1 MQFYQTCLGGEL
13 DLQSIDQSPMAK
25 QWPQQQRQQ
34 ILHASLKTAN
44 FTILASDVGGELV
57 SRGGAMSIAL
67 ECYTDADLQQYF
79 NLLSVNGSVTHP
91 PHTFFNG
98 TIAALCDK
106 YGINWILKR

>member
-1 MQFYQTCLGGEL
+1 MKFYQTCLGGDLE
-13 DLQSIDQSPMAK
+13 LQSIEQSPMAE
-25 QWPQQQRQQ
+25 QWPKQQRQQ
-34 ILHASLKTAN
+34 ILHASLKTTS

-67 ECYTDADLQQYF
+67 ECYSDTDLIQYF
-79 NLLSVNGSVTHP
+79 NLLSSDGSVTHP

>member
-1 MQFYQTCLGGEL
+1 
-13 DLQSIDQSPMAK
+13 MAG
-25 QWPQQQRQQ
+25 QWPLEHQQE
-34 ILHASLKTAN
+34 ILHARLKTSN
-44 FTILASDVGGELV
+44 FTLLGSDVGGEHV

-67 ECYTDADLQQYF
+67 ECFNDVDLNRYF
-79 NLLSVNGSVTHP
+79 NLLSEGGTITHP